1 MVSFFLAI
9 RIADKEQAMKLR
21 DVEVDAVLLLPAETQ
36 VHIPPSGDFFSF
48 GMDQLLCRPGIR
60 NFRHGGRHFASC

>member
-21 DVEVDAVLLLPAETQ
+21 DVEVDAVLLHPAETQ
-36 VHIPPSGDFFSF
+36 VHVTYMSS
-48 GMDQLLCRPGIR
+48 
-60 NFRHGGRHFASC
+60 